1 MLKFQIRLI
10 FSMMLISLI
19 VISGCKKSPEIPM
32 NNYVHFPIGQRSIS
46 DSSFIVEAD
55 SVIHDFTIFHDEY
68 GGRWVRIAFN
78 KLNKNSVV
86 KISFLKKA
94 GPLVSLP
101 QSGPVPEM
109 WLKPSTYI
117 DCNHTS
123 IIKQA
128 EHLTDGIEEVSVK
141 ARNIQLFVWDYLD
154 FKVFRDCGLVTASAT
169 LKDHYGTCINFAR
182 LFVAICRASG
192 IPARSVWG
200 SLNTGGSSY
209 RSHHNWAEFLG
220 DDGNWHAVGLSFTN
234 TFDLNDLRYLDL
246 LYGPEENHHIEEFK
260 MFTIS
265 NGGDYFYYDGSGSA
279 VDGKLNVE
287 TLTNNFPEEM
297 ELSMGYSISDLF
309 EK

>member
-1 MLKFQIRLI
+1 MNNQGRFI
-10 FSMMLISLI
+10 FSVILILLI
-19 VISGCKKSPEIPM
+19 AITGCKKNPEIPL
-32 NNYVHFPIGQRSIS
+32 NNFVHFPIGQKSIS
-46 DSSFIVEAD
+46 DSSLIVEAD
-55 SVIHDFTIFHDEY
+55 SLIHDYSIIQDEY
-68 GGRWVRIAFN
+68 GGRWVRLAFN

-86 KISFLKKA
+86 TISFLKKA
-94 GPLVSLP
+94 GPLLLIP
-101 QSGPVPEM
+101 QVEPVPEM
-109 WLKPSTYI
+109 WIKPSAFI
-117 DCNHTS
+117 DSEHPS
-123 IIKQA
+123 IIDQA
-128 EHLTDGIEEVSVK
+128 NHLTNGIDGVSNK

-154 FKVFRDCGLVTASAT
+154 FKVFKDCGLVAASAT

-182 LFVAICRASG
+182 LFVALCRATG

-209 RSHHNWAEFLG
+209 RGHHNWAEFLG

-287 TLTNNFPEEM
+287 TLTNNYPDEM
-297 ELSMGYSISDLF
+297 ELSMSYSISNLF
-309 EK
+309 EE